1 MTNFTEEDL
10 DHYLQ
15 NQVDLRHR
23 QVSKSVEEVQKIIKD
38 LTAEISSKDS
48 RFHSIAHTGVHNNS
62 FKDQPALASKWAAL
76 LQGRGTFNPA
86 IQVLTPTLFLISVP
100 VRGLTGYKE
109 RRARQWRY
117 YTLSGSQLLS
127 PVREPEKLHQWL
139 ELESFINPIQEWHDD
154 CVAIEGDLVPSKVV
168 SVFKEQVETAIKSCG
183 LTEKLSMQE
192 SLGSVVRVA
201 VETSEVQIEVELV
214 PTVEVMNCWPKRAR
228 WPRLLQRWPSTEC
241 TRCIKYKRHLST
253 TSNSQTPNSTMA
265 KNKELSKD
273 TRNKIVDLHQ
283 AGKTESAIGKQLGV
297 KKSTVGAII
306 RKWKTYKI
314 TDNLPRSGA
323 PRKILPRGVKMITR
337 TSFGFNLMATS
348 NYHWLLS
355 FSRAEQVLL
364 AGIDEDGGCRRKCY
378 RVVRQLKEDVWCLGS
393 KPVITTHHL
402 QTLLFWTCEKYP
414 NTRDWCNL
422 RECVLRLVQK
432 LHKCV
437 SQRYL
442 RHYFVCT
449 YNLLKYTNT
458 NELDDMAKKISEFL
472 NNPSTLGALFT

>member
-1 MTNFTEEDL
+1 MMNFTEEDL

-23 QVSKSVEEVQKIIKD
+23 QVSKSVEEVQKIVKD

-48 RFHSIAHTGVHNNS
+48 RFHSIANTGVHNNS

-109 RRARQWRY
+109 RRAHQWRY

-139 ELESFINPIQEWHDD
+139 ELESFTNPIQEWHDAR
-154 CVAIEGDLVPSKVV
+154 VAIEGDLVPSKVV
-168 SVFKEQVETAIKSCG
+168 SVFREQVEAAIKSCG
-183 LTEKLSMQE
+183 LTEKLNMQE

-228 WPRLLQRWPSTEC
+228 WPRLLQRWPSKEC
-241 TRCIKYKRHLST
+241 TRC
-253 TSNSQTPNSTMA
+253 
-265 KNKELSKD
+265 
-273 TRNKIVDLHQ
+273 
-283 AGKTESAIGKQLGV
+283 V
-297 KKSTVGAII
+297 K
-306 RKWKTYKI
+306 
-314 TDNLPRSGA
+314 
-323 PRKILPRGVKMITR
+323 
-337 TSFGFNLMATS
+337 SFGFNLMATS

-378 RVVRQLKEDVWCLGS
+378 RVVRQLKEDVWCPGS
-393 KPVITTHHL
+393 KPVITTYHL

-414 NTRDWCNL
+414 STRDWCNL

-472 NNPSTLGALFT
+472 NNPSAYIN